1 MPRFLNRTL
10 KPRIPITAKNMVVG
24 PGLSVL
30 MAHLLWHICNEGDGV
45 VMTTVSKQFE
55 REPDDPGLNQLP
67 ALLRSVACPD
77 LHDIH
82 PES

>member
-10 KPRIPITAKNMVVG
+10 KPRIPVTDKNMVVG

-45 VMTTVSKQFE
+45 VMTTVSKHLYE
-55 REPDDPGLNQLP
+55 GPMT
-67 ALLRSVACPD
+67 
-77 LHDIH
+77 
-82 PES
+82 